1 MSATSSDNDAVHEA
15 NANVLSPPLE
25 GRRNARSS
33 KRKLIFDEASSK
45 TVGCSSPRGDRTPSQ
60 FGAGC
65 PVNLHFP
72 LSFMAQ
78 AGKRTAAPP
87 DPLLTGRSTQQ
98 EAHQMPASKS
108 TSSLAELF
116 PRNLA
121 PEKKF
126 VEAMSMDGRTVL
138 HAQPR
143 HAPASPFSLFC
154 GGGIESSK
162 GGTDTLEDEFEFLD
176 WYLAPNPV
184 WWVSLLPLP
193 NNVDHIVGRD
203 WFLPV
208 IHRESKLTSEHMDA
222 IMHLLVLDLE
232 PHEAPQVALIQP
244 HYAECREILIPYMSG
259 RQPAT
264 GSLAWKDAE
273 RIFGVGDLGCNHWI
287 LYEICQSAELV
298 KVYDPASTEVSP
310 SHVKDTFFS
319 MSYHL
324 PELLEE
330 AGIQSSVPRAHRMRV
345 VNVKSPQQA
354 RYCNGGFMVFEYLKC
369 LVSGASVQRADPSN
383 CNRARLRYCSSLF
396 KFGLDWLVK
405 SI

>member
-1 MSATSSDNDAVHEA
+1 MSATSSDNDAVPEA

-33 KRKLIFDEASSK
+33 KRKLIFDGASSK
-45 TVGCSSPRGDRTPSQ
+45 TVGCSSSRGDRTPSP

-98 EAHQMPASKS
+98 EAHQTPASKS

-154 GGGIESSK
+154 GGGVEPSK

-176 WYLAPNPV
+176 WYLAPDPV
-184 WWVSLLPLP
+184 WCDPSGIK
-193 NNVDHIVGRD
+193 VDVGG
-203 WFLPV
+203 
-208 IHRESKLTSEHMDA
+208 KHMDA

-232 PHEAPQVALIQP
+232 PHEAPQVRNWTFLDIKCWVALIQP
-244 HYAECREILIPYMSG
+244 HYAECREILIPYVSG

-264 GSLAWKDAE
+264 GSLSWKDAE

-354 RYCNGGFMVFEYLKC
+354 RYCDGGFMVFEYLKC